1 MFNPPSGP
9 DFRTEGFSF
18 NPMKKETKT
27 PESGTALPKNETST
41 KKKSSKAVAAEN
53 AATADAAAK
62 PKEPEPDESDEAQDK
77 ADPIC
82 IVIPYLAAKAKGDE
96 LRYAVRAWE
105 KGMRS
110 VRIVIVGDK
119 PAWAGKALEHIPHKP
134 VSTNPQVDVAHKM
147 MAAIASDRV
156 PDVFVWTNDDIYT
169 LCPVELADII
179 TLKSHG
185 RLANRGKANGVY
197 QENAKRTL
205 EALRKNGVRDPY
217 DYATHTPVFVEKE
230 GLAEIIKAYGCD
242 KEGHLVYTL
251 YANSYFPDHRPT
263 ITQNDGRGS
272 IIASVYRPNPDSRI
286 LDKVLATR
294 KWINNNDAGWKA
306 LEPKLQALFPDK
318 CSFEK

>member
-9 DFRTEGFSF
+9 DLRTEGFSF
-18 NPMKKETKT
+18 NPLMKKETKT
-27 PESGTALPKNETST
+27 QESGSDLPKVETSP
-41 KKKSSKAVAAEN
+41 KKKTSQKAAAE
-53 AATADAAAK
+53 TADAAAK
-62 PKEPEPDESDEAQDK
+62 PEEPEPDEIKDK
-77 ADPIC
+77 SDPIC
-82 IVIPYLAAKAKGDE
+82 IVIPYLAAKAKGGE

-147 MAAIASDRV
+147 MAAIASDLV

-185 RLANRGKANGVY
+185 RLANRGKSNGVY

-205 EALRKNGVRDPY
+205 EALKKQGIAAPY
-217 DYATHTPVFVEKE
+217 DYATHTPVVVEKE
-230 GLAEIIKAYGCD
+230 GLAKVIEQFGCD

-251 YANSYFPDHRPT
+251 YANMFFKDHRP
-263 ITQNDGRGS
+263 IVTQNDGRGS
-272 IIASVYRPNPDSRI
+272 IIASVYRPNPDTRI

-294 KWINNNDAGWKA
+294 KWVNNNDAGWTA
-306 LEPKLQALFPDK
+306 LEPKLKELFPDK
-318 CSFEK
+318 CRFEK